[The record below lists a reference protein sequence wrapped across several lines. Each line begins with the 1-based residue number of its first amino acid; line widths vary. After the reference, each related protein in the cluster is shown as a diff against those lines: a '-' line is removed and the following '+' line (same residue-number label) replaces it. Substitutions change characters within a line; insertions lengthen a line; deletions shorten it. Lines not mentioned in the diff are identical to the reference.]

1 MIEPL
6 FVAAQNFVAA
16 QRGPDAT
23 CQKKMGRARSTA
35 QV

>member
-6 FVAAQNFVAA
+6 FAAAQNFVAA
-16 QRGPDAT
+16 QRGARAT
-23 CQKKMGRARSTA
+23 SQKKMGRARSTA